1 MSDKTKEAGISHWRR
16 MAEEC
21 VESARKEPDGLP
33 ADAETAKTLH
43 ELLVHQVELEL
54 QNEELLEARVEV
66 EENAA
71 RFTELY
77 DFAPVGYF
85 SLSGNGR
92 ILQLNFMGARMLSR
106 ERSLLLGARFGDFV
120 SAGCRQSYER
130 FLAEVFTG
138 EEAGSQELEIARDG
152 QPSITIRLTAVLSP
166 NGLAC
171 RMAAMD
177 VTEQRQAEISA
188 REKNEDLDRL
198 FSLSQDFISIV
209 SMDGR
214 FIRINPAFEHLLGH
228 TVEELGDRSILEF
241 VHPDDMEATLRGM
254 AELRMGHAVLDFL
267 NRYRSHDGSYRW
279 LEWRGIPYRGK
290 LICSLAR
297 DVTER
302 KETQDA
308 LRVSEERFRS
318 IVEAS
323 PMALYLYHLD
333 EDQRLVLVG
342 ANPAADKETGIEHD
356 ALYGKTVEEAF
367 PKLVGTGIPEMYRQV
382 ARGNLGPQSFVIHYD
397 EEGRITGHFEV
408 RVFQTVPGAIVVA
421 FTDISDRIKIEEEL
435 KQSQDELES
444 RVQRRTAQLQ
454 ERTRQLRA
462 LAGELTQIEE
472 RERSRIAGLIH
483 DDLQQTLVAASLSLG
498 MMRSKLGDEETA
510 SDLDRIGAMIRESI
524 AISRSL
530 TAELSPPVLRQC
542 GLAAAFKWLRTWCM
556 EKYGLDVTVA
566 AEEDIDP
573 GFEIS
578 VALFRGVRELLFNI
592 VKHSGVKSAALR
604 MSRPADGGLEIVV
617 NDQGAGFD
625 PEAIRAREG
634 ISGGFGLFN
643 LRERLELLGGKFE
656 IESSPDAG
664 SRFTLWVPVPAASP
678 DAAAQPAMTQDA
690 GTWPPEPSAPRPPSV
705 KTRIVVAD
713 DHAAVR
719 ESLVRVLQAE
729 ADLEVV
735 GQAGDGEEALLLA
748 RQLRP
753 HFVVMDLNMPRLD
766 GIEATAAIRREV
778 PFVRVLGLST
788 HADDEHRA
796 TMIRA
801 GAVDLL
807 HKNNSASEIISTLR
821 SHAVR

>member
-1 MSDKTKEAGISHWRR
+1 MP
-16 MAEEC
+16 
-21 VESARKEPDGLP
+21 EPHGLP
-33 ADAETAKTLH
+33 VDADPARILH

-54 QNEELLEARVEV
+54 QNEELLEARAEV

-85 SLSGNGR
+85 SISSTGR
-92 ILQLNFMGARMLSR
+92 ILQVNFMGARMLSK
-106 ERSLLLGARFGDFV
+106 ERSLLLGGHFAGFV
-120 SAGCRQSYER
+120 SVGSRQPFER
-130 FLAEVFTG
+130 FLELVFAG
-138 EEAGSQELEIARDG
+138 EEAAPLELEITRHD
-152 QPSITIRLTAVLSP
+152 QTSITLRLTAVLSP

-177 VTEQRQAEISA
+177 VTEQRRAETSA
-188 REKNEDLDRL
+188 REKNEDLDRI
-198 FSLSQDFISIV
+198 FNLSQDFISIAN
-209 SMDGR
+209 MDGR
-214 FIRINPAFEHLLGH
+214 FIRLNPAFERLLGH
-228 TVEELGDRSILEF
+228 SVGELMNRDFLEF
-241 VHPDDMEATLRGM
+241 VHPDDRDATMQAMADLRG
-254 AELRMGHAVLDFL
+254 GKAVLDFV
-267 NRYRSHDGSYRW
+267 NRYRCRDGSYRW
-279 LEWRGIPYRGK
+279 LEWRGVPFRGE

-297 DVTER
+297 DITAR
-302 KETQDA
+302 KETEDA
-308 LRVSEERFRS
+308 LRVSEEKFRS

-323 PMALYLYHLD
+323 PMAMYLYQLVGDH
-333 EDQRLVLVG
+333 RLVLVD
-342 ANPAADKETGIEHD
+342 ANPAADRETGIRHD
-356 ALYGKTVEEAF
+356 TLRGKTVEEAF
-367 PKLVGTGIPEMYRQV
+367 PKLVGTGIPEMYREV
-382 ARGNLGPQSFVIHYD
+382 ARGNLGTQSFVIHYD
-397 EEGRITGHFEV
+397 EQGRISGHFEV
-408 RVFQTVPGAIVVA
+408 SVFQTVPGAIVVA
-421 FTDISDRIKIEEEL
+421 FTDISERIKIEEEL
-435 KQSQDELES
+435 KQTQDELET

-498 MMRSKLGDEETA
+498 MMRSKLGNGETA
-510 SDLDRIGAMIRESI
+510 ADLDRIGAMIRESI

-542 GLAAAFKWLRTWCM
+542 GLAAAFKWLRTWCS
-556 EKYGLDVTVA
+556 EKYGLDVTVT
-566 AEEDIDP
+566 AEEEVDP

-592 VKHSGVKSAALR
+592 VKHSGVKSAELR
-604 MSRPADGGLEIVV
+604 MSRPAGGGLEIVV
-617 NDQGAGFD
+617 SDQGAGFD
-625 PEAIRAREG
+625 PEAARAREG

-643 LRERLELLGGKFE
+643 LRERLELLGGKFG

-678 DAAAQPAMTQDA
+678 EVPAARDWRPAPGA
-690 GTWPPEPSAPRPPSV
+690 PPPPSSCAPPSL

-719 ESLVRVLQAE
+719 ESLVRVLAAE
-729 ADLEVV
+729 PDLEVV
-735 GQAGDGEEALLLA
+735 GQAGDGEEALRLA
-748 RQLRP
+748 GQLRP

-778 PFVRVLGLST
+778 PCVRVLGLST
-788 HADDEHRA
+788 HADAEHRT

-821 SHAVR
+821 SHASR